1 MYYKKKKPR
10 NMATGGLMSQP
21 PFIAKQDEEDNGIN
35 PYDVNTPESARQG
48 LPSRLLSKKRTR
60 FNKGGFPD
68 LDGSGDTTMKDIL
81 MGRGVIP
88 KPKNKNGQTNIM
100 KRNLITSGLLLL
112 IAAAALFKISNEPLT
127 LPSVAPWLIWPQK
140 TETTPLAALV
150 LRVDEAADD
159 TDVPRRRRSARRWA
173 ARVRPSTSRWTRAR
187 PAAAR

>member
-81 MGRGVIP
+81 IGRGVI
-88 KPKNKNGQTNIM
+88 KKAKGGIM
-100 KRNLITSGLLLL
+100 DRQEYSKGDEAIRLLRDIDLPD
-112 IAAAALFKISNEPLT
+112 EPLEE
-127 LPSVAPWLIWPQK
+127 APAEGDIPGEK
-140 TETTPLAALV
+140 YAGGKCCK
-150 LRVDEAADD
+150 R
-159 TDVPRRRRSARRWA
+159 
-173 ARVRPSTSRWTRAR
+173 
-187 PAAAR
+187 